1 MIPWLLAAILTVLVG
16 ILVVFIVFLI
26 RSPKSEPTENKSLD
40 EMVAMMRAAREE
52 ELQEKRDKEML
63 EYGLK
68 HSKLP
73 EMVISSNLEDG
84 PVRGPDAIPY
94 NLNDTEKEILRQFYG
109 KG

>member
-1 MIPWLLAAILTVLVG
+1 MIYLLSAILVVLVA
-16 ILVVFIVFLI
+16 ILVVFIIFLI
-26 RSPKSEPTENKSLD
+26 RSPKSNPTENKSLT
-40 EMVAMMRAAREE
+40 EMVDMMREAREE

-73 EMVISSNLEDG
+73 EMVISSNREDG
-84 PVRGPDAIPY
+84 PVIGPDAIPY

-109 KG
+109 RS

>member
-1 MIPWLLAAILTVLVG
+1 MIWLLSGILIVLVA
-16 ILVVFIVFLI
+16 ILVVFILFLI
-26 RSPKSEPTENKSLD
+26 RSPKSNPTENKSLD
-40 EMVAMMRAAREE
+40 EMVSMMREAREE

-73 EMVISSNLEDG
+73 EQVISSNREDG
-84 PVRGPDAIPY
+84 PIRGGDAIPY
-94 NLNDTEKEILRQFYG
+94 NLSETEKEILRQFYG